1 MKIVYKLLMIYNLTN
16 KTMKRLAIEFI
27 KLWYKYCRLHFKY
40 HTEKR
45 KVRRLE
51 RTIVQTNWVDK
62 LLQDSYLQFTED
74 LEKERRKENQN
85 LDF

>member
-16 KTMKRLAIEFI
+16 RTMKRLAMEFI

-40 HTEKR
+40 QNEKR

-51 RTIVQTNWVDK
+51 QTIVQTNWVDK

-74 LEKERRKENQN
+74 LEKEIRKENQN